1 MAMKMPLAMQIVIN
15 LSTFSS
21 FLLLVLFLTGKLKR
35 TNRFQLLLS
44 VGVGIAFIQGMDLL
58 IGNFLEELWLILA
71 TVGLYGWLNGFK
83 NLRKLKTSYALIT
96 ATIFSYIIVMLSSV
110 LTTVGLIGY
119 THLKGLDNLMSS
131 QFNWQMVCLI
141 MLSQLLIAAGLGLI
155 VQRLDQL
162 IKASIAS
169 YGMCVAGTILA
180 GFALFVVAVMVLFDS
195 FKHANLPVE
204 YLYLVLGLVLLLLVL
219 VIVGML
225 LYTKAVIR
233 QNRINVEQES
243 QRNLTLYVEQLERNY
258 REIRKFRHDIVNA
271 LLALET
277 IINEQ
282 GSPVLMQDFHDL
294 LTHYNFDTIQNQV
307 IGRFQEINNAYIKG
321 IIFSKYI
328 EAHNNRIPFNL
339 EVQPDLFKQQQQY
352 FDELRILGIFL
363 DNAIDAV
370 NDIKDGSISV
380 SLFEQKGKM
389 VYCVKNTINTPVEFG
404 QLYQAGY
411 STKGINRG
419 LGLTTAKEITDM
431 RSDFS
436 LMLKQDGDYF
446 VAMLVVEQEET
457 HG

>member
-83 NLRKLKTSYALIT
+83 NLRKLKTSYALII

-180 GFALFVVAVMVLFDS
+180 GLALFVVAVMVLFDS

-204 YLYLVLGLVLLLLVL
+204 YLYLAFDFLVKKL
-219 VIVGML
+219 
-225 LYTKAVIR
+225 
-233 QNRINVEQES
+233 
-243 QRNLTLYVEQLERNY
+243 
-258 REIRKFRHDIVNA
+258 
-271 LLALET
+271 
-277 IINEQ
+277 
-282 GSPVLMQDFHDL
+282 
-294 LTHYNFDTIQNQV
+294 
-307 IGRFQEINNAYIKG
+307 IGH
-321 IIFSKYI
+321 S
-328 EAHNNRIPFNL
+328 H
-339 EVQPDLFKQQQQY
+339 
-352 FDELRILGIFL
+352 
-363 DNAIDAV
+363 
-370 NDIKDGSISV
+370 S
-380 SLFEQKGKM
+380 
-389 VYCVKNTINTPVEFG
+389 
-404 QLYQAGY
+404 
-411 STKGINRG
+411 
-419 LGLTTAKEITDM
+419 
-431 RSDFS
+431 
-436 LMLKQDGDYF
+436 
-446 VAMLVVEQEET
+446 
-457 HG
+457 